1 MGTTEPAA
9 AVVTVEE
16 EVEGLNVA
24 LAEVVEVGEEEDVEV
39 VVEIIV
45 EEDLSEDA
53 PGEEEEVGGLAV
65 GVVGFVVVVDT
76 VVMLSAKALAICA
89 ATRAQS

>member
-1 MGTTEPAA
+1 M
-9 AVVTVEE
+9 EE

-24 LAEVVEVGEEEDVEV
+24 LVDVVGVGVEEDVEV
-39 VVEIIV
+39 GVEIFV

-53 PGEEEEVGGLAV
+53 PDEEGGVGGLAI
-65 GVVGFVVVVDT
+65 GVVDFAVVVDT